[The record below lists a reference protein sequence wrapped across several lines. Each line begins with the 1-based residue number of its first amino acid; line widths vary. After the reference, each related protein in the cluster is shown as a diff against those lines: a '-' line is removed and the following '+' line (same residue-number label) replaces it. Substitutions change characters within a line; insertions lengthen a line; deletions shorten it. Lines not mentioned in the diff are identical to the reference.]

1 MAKPSEN
8 YMTLVGGLNSEN
20 SDIYTSSLI
29 KIGDTVKISG
39 TDANNGTFTI
49 ADILT
54 TSNSAEGTGT
64 TFTDNTCDTQN
75 TSNTVLHDANA
86 QIIAGL
92 SVSGTGIQSG
102 TYITSI
108 NS

>member
-49 ADILT
+49 AD
-54 TSNSAEGTGT
+54 
-64 TFTDNTCDTQN
+64 
-75 TSNTVLHDANA
+75 
-86 QIIAGL
+86 
-92 SVSGTGIQSG
+92 
-102 TYITSI
+102 
-108 NS
+108 